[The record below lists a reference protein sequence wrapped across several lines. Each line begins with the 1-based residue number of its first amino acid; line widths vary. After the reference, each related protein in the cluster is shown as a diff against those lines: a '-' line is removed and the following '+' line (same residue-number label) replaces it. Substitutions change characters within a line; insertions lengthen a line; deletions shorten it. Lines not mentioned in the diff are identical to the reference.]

1 MNGMDARVKAIEAR
15 LERVKRIIP
24 VVSGKGGVGKSLVST
39 TLALTL
45 AEKGYKVGLLDLDFH
60 GASDHVILGFEPKEF
75 PEEDRGV
82 VPHTVHG
89 IKFMTIAY
97 YTEDRPTPLRGKEVS
112 DALIELLT
120 ITRWDELDYLIIDMP
135 PGLGDQLLDVLRFL
149 KRGEFLVVATPS
161 KLALN
166 VVRKLIELLKEEG
179 HSVIGIVENMKLLSE
194 QLHSEQLDD
203 EGDVEALAKEFGV
216 PYLGGIPFYVD
227 LDAKVGNVGE
237 LMKTEF
243 AGKVREVAGRL

>member
-1 MNGMDARVKAIEAR
+1 MSGIDPREIAINVR
-15 LERVKRIIP
+15 LEKVRRIIP

-39 TLALTL
+39 TLALVL
-45 AEKGYKVGLLDLDFH
+45 AQRGYKVGLLDLDFH

-82 VPHTVHG
+82 VPPTVHG
-89 IKFMTIAY
+89 VKFMTIAY
-97 YTEDRPTPLRGKEVS
+97 YTEDRPTPLRGKEIS

-120 ITRWDELDYLIIDMP
+120 ITRWDELDYLVIDMP

-161 KLALN
+161 KLSLN

-179 HSVIGIVENMKLLSE
+179 HKVIGVVENMKLLSE
-194 QLHSEQLDD
+194 QFSE
-203 EGDVEALAKEFGV
+203 EKDVEKLAEEFGV
-216 PYLGGIPFYVD
+216 PYLVGIPFYLD
-227 LDAKVGNVGE
+227 LDAKVGNVEE
-237 LMKTEF
+237 LLKTEF
-243 AGKVREVAGRL
+243 AEKIRELVGKL

>member
-1 MNGMDARVKAIEAR
+1 MIDPREIAISAR
-15 LERVKRIIP
+15 LEKVRRIIP

-39 TLALTL
+39 TLALAL
-45 AEKGYKVGLLDLDFH
+45 AEKGHRVGLLDLDFH

-82 VPHTVHG
+82 VPPTVHG

-97 YTEDRPTPLRGKEVS
+97 YTENRPTPLRGKEIS

-120 ITRWDELDYLIIDMP
+120 ITRWDELDYLVIDMP

-149 KRGEFLVVATPS
+149 KRGKFLVVATPS

-166 VVRKLIELLKEEG
+166 VVEKLIQLLLEEK
-179 HSVIGIVENMKLLSE
+179 HSVLGVVENMKL
-194 QLHSEQLDD
+194 DD
-203 EGDVEALAKEFGV
+203 EEDVRKLAERYNV
-216 PYLGGIPFYVD
+216 PYLIGIPFYSD
-227 LDAKVGNVGE
+227 LEAKVGNVEE

-243 AGKVREVAGRL
+243 AEKVRELAEKL

>member
-1 MNGMDARVKAIEAR
+1 MIDPREIAINAR
-15 LERVKRIIP
+15 LEKVRRIIP

-39 TLALTL
+39 TLALAL
-45 AEKGYKVGLLDLDFH
+45 AEKGHRVGLLDLDFH

-82 VPHTVHG
+82 VPPTVHG

-97 YTEDRPTPLRGKEVS
+97 YTEDRPTPLRGKEIS

-120 ITRWDELDYLIIDMP
+120 ITRWDELDYLVIDMP

-166 VVRKLIELLKEEG
+166 VVEKLIQLLLEEKHKVLG
-179 HSVIGIVENMKLLSE
+179 VVENMKL
-194 QLHSEQLDD
+194 D
-203 EGDVEALAKEFGV
+203 EEEDVRKLAERYNV
-216 PYLGGIPFYVD
+216 PYLIGIPFYPE
-227 LDAKVGNVGE
+227 LDAKVGNVEE

-243 AGKVREVAGRL
+243 AEKIRELAGKL

>member
-1 MNGMDARVKAIEAR
+1 MIDPREIAINAR
-15 LERVKRIIP
+15 LEKVKRIIP
-24 VVSGKGGVGKSLVST
+24 VVSGKGGVGKSLIST
-39 TLALTL
+39 TLALAL

-75 PEEDRGV
+75 PEEDKGV
-82 VPHTVHG
+82 VPPTVHG
-89 IKFMTIAY
+89 IKFMSIAY
-97 YTEDRPTPLRGKEVS
+97 YTENRPTPLRGKEIS

-120 ITRWDELDYLIIDMP
+120 ITRWDELDYLVIDMP

-166 VVRKLIELLKEEG
+166 VVEKLIQLLLEEKHKVLG
-179 HSVIGIVENMKLLSE
+179 VVENMKLDNE
-194 QLHSEQLDD
+194 E
-203 EGDVEALAKEFGV
+203 DVRKLAERYNV
-216 PYLGGIPFYVD
+216 PYLIGIPFYPD
-227 LDAKVGNVGE
+227 LDTKVGNVEE

-243 AGKVREVAGRL
+243 AEKVKELAGKL

>member
-1 MNGMDARVKAIEAR
+1 MIDPREIAINAR
-15 LERVKRIIP
+15 LEDVKRIIP

-39 TLALTL
+39 TLALAL

-82 VPHTVHG
+82 VPPTVHG

-97 YTEDRPTPLRGKEVS
+97 YTEDRPTPLRGKEIS

-120 ITRWDELDYLIIDMP
+120 ITRWDELDYLVIDMP
-135 PGLGDQLLDVLRFL
+135 PGLGDQLLDVLRFF

-161 KLALN
+161 KLSLN
-166 VVRKLIELLKEEG
+166 VVEKLVQLLLEEKHKVLG
-179 HSVIGIVENMKLLSE
+179 VVENMKL
-194 QLHSEQLDD
+194 D
-203 EGDVEALAKEFGV
+203 EEEDVKKLAERYNV
-216 PYLGGIPFYVD
+216 PYLVGIPFYPE
-227 LDAKVGNVGE
+227 LDAKVGNVEE

-243 AGKVREVAGRL
+243 AEKIRELAEKL

>member
-1 MNGMDARVKAIEAR
+1 MNAIDPREIAINAR
-15 LERVKRIIP
+15 LEKVKRIVP

-39 TLALTL
+39 TLALAL
-45 AEKGYKVGLLDLDFH
+45 AEKGHRVGLLDLDFH

-82 VPHTVHG
+82 VPPVVHG

-97 YTEDRPTPLRGKEVS
+97 YTEDRPTPLRGKEIS

-161 KLALN
+161 KLSLN
-166 VVRKLIELLKEEG
+166 VVEKLIQLLLEEK
-179 HSVIGIVENMKLLSE
+179 HSILGIVENMKLN
-194 QLHSEQLDD
+194 D
-203 EGDVEALAKEFGV
+203 EKDVKELAERYGV
-216 PYLGGIPFYVD
+216 PYLAGIPFYPD
-227 LDAKVGNVGE
+227 LESKIGNVEE

-243 AGKVREVAGRL
+243 ADKIREVAEKL

>member
-1 MNGMDARVKAIEAR
+1 MTGIDPRVSAIEAR
-15 LERVKRIIP
+15 LENVKRIIP

-45 AEKGYKVGLLDLDFH
+45 AEKGYRVGLLDLDFH

-82 VPHTVHG
+82 VPPIVHG
-89 IKFMTIAY
+89 IKFMSIVH
-97 YTEDRPTPLRGKEVS
+97 YTENRPTPLRGKEIS

-120 ITRWDELDYLIIDMP
+120 ITRWDELDHLVIDMP
-135 PGLGDQLLDVLRFL
+135 PGFGDQLLDVLRFL

-161 KLALN
+161 KLSLN
-166 VVRKLIELLKEEG
+166 VVEKLIQLLKEEKHRVLG
-179 HSVIGIVENMKLLSE
+179 VVENMKL
-194 QLHSEQLDD
+194 HD
-203 EGDVEALAKEFGV
+203 EEDVKKLAGRYNAE
-216 PYLGGIPFYVD
+216 YLAGIPFYPD
-227 LDAKVGNVGE
+227 LDSKVGNVEE

-243 AGKVREVAGRL
+243 AEMVRRLAERV

>member
-1 MNGMDARVKAIEAR
+1 MIDPREIAISAR
-15 LERVKRIIP
+15 LENVKRIIP
-24 VVSGKGGVGKSLVST
+24 VVSGKGGVGKSLIST
-39 TLALTL
+39 TLALAL

-75 PEEDRGV
+75 PEEDKGV
-82 VPHTVHG
+82 VPPTVHG

-97 YTEDRPTPLRGKEVS
+97 YTENRPTPLRGKEIS

-120 ITRWDELDYLIIDMP
+120 ITRWDELDYLVIDMP

-166 VVRKLIELLKEEG
+166 VVEKLIQLLLEEKHQVLG
-179 HSVIGIVENMKLLSE
+179 VVENMKLDNE
-194 QLHSEQLDD
+194 E
-203 EGDVEALAKEFGV
+203 DVRKLAERYNV
-216 PYLGGIPFYVD
+216 PYLIGIPFYPD
-227 LDAKVGNVGE
+227 LDAKIGNVEE

-243 AGKVREVAGRL
+243 AEKVKELAGKL

>member
-1 MNGMDARVKAIEAR
+1 MIDPREIAINAR
-15 LERVKRIIP
+15 LEGVKRIIP

-39 TLALTL
+39 TLALAL
-45 AEKGYKVGLLDLDFH
+45 AEKGHRVGLLDLDFH

-82 VPHTVHG
+82 VPPTVHG
-89 IKFMTIAY
+89 IKFMSIAY
-97 YTEDRPTPLRGKEVS
+97 YTEDRPTPLRGKEIS

-120 ITRWDELDYLIIDMP
+120 ITRWDELDYLVIDMP

-161 KLALN
+161 KLSLN
-166 VVRKLIELLKEEG
+166 VVEKLIQLLLEEKHKVLG
-179 HSVIGIVENMKLLSE
+179 LVENMKL
-194 QLHSEQLDD
+194 DD
-203 EGDVEALAKEFGV
+203 EEDVKKLAERYGV
-216 PYLGGIPFYVD
+216 PYLTGIPFYPD
-227 LDAKVGNVGE
+227 LDAKIGNVEE

-243 AGKVREVAGRL
+243 AEKIRELAEKL

>member
-1 MNGMDARVKAIEAR
+1 MIDPREIAINAR
-15 LERVKRIIP
+15 LENVKRIIP
-24 VVSGKGGVGKSLVST
+24 VVSGKGGVGKSLIST
-39 TLALTL
+39 TLALAL
-45 AEKGYKVGLLDLDFH
+45 AEKGHKVGLLDLDFH

-75 PEEDRGV
+75 PEEDKGV
-82 VPHTVHG
+82 VPPTVHG
-89 IKFMTIAY
+89 IKFMSIAY
-97 YTEDRPTPLRGKEVS
+97 YTENRPTPLRGKEIS

-166 VVRKLIELLKEEG
+166 VVEKLIQLLLEEK
-179 HSVIGIVENMKLLSE
+179 HSVLGVVENMKLN
-194 QLHSEQLDD
+194 D
-203 EGDVEALAKEFGV
+203 EEDVRKLAERYNV
-216 PYLGGIPFYVD
+216 PYLIGIPFYPD
-227 LDAKVGNVGE
+227 LDAKVGNVEE

-243 AGKVREVAGRL
+243 AEKVRELAEKL

>member
-1 MNGMDARVKAIEAR
+1 MIDPREIAISAR
-15 LERVKRIIP
+15 LEGVKRIIP

-39 TLALTL
+39 TLALAL
-45 AEKGYKVGLLDLDFH
+45 AEKGHKAGLLDLDFH

-82 VPHTVHG
+82 VPPTVHG

-97 YTEDRPTPLRGKEVS
+97 YTEDRPTPLRGKEIS

-120 ITRWDELDYLIIDMP
+120 ITRWDELDYLVIDMP

-166 VVRKLIELLKEEG
+166 VVEKLIQLLLEEKHKVLG
-179 HSVIGIVENMKLLSE
+179 LVENMILRLEQMDEEEDVRKLAE
-194 QLHSEQLDD
+194 RY
-203 EGDVEALAKEFGV
+203 GV
-216 PYLGGIPFYVD
+216 PYLIGIPFYPG
-227 LDAKVGNVGE
+227 LDAKIGNVDE

-243 AGKVREVAGRL
+243 AEKIRELAEKL

>member
-1 MNGMDARVKAIEAR
+1 MIDPREIAINAR
-15 LERVKRIIP
+15 LEGVKRIIP

-39 TLALTL
+39 TLALAL
-45 AEKGYKVGLLDLDFH
+45 AEKGHKVGLLDLDFH

-82 VPHTVHG
+82 VPPTVHG
-89 IKFMTIAY
+89 IKFMSIAY
-97 YTEDRPTPLRGKEVS
+97 YTENRPTPLRGKEIS

-120 ITRWDELDYLIIDMP
+120 ITRWDELDYLVIDMP

-161 KLALN
+161 KLSLN
-166 VVRKLIELLKEEG
+166 VVEKLIQLLLEEKHKVLG
-179 HSVIGIVENMKLLSE
+179 LVENMKL
-194 QLHSEQLDD
+194 DD
-203 EGDVEALAKEFGV
+203 EEDVKKLAERYGV
-216 PYLGGIPFYVD
+216 PYLTGIPFYPD
-227 LDAKVGNVGE
+227 LDAKIGNVEE

-243 AGKVREVAGRL
+243 AEKIRELAEKL

>member
-1 MNGMDARVKAIEAR
+1 MIDPREIAINAR
-15 LERVKRIIP
+15 LEGVKRIIP

-39 TLALTL
+39 TLALAL
-45 AEKGYKVGLLDLDFH
+45 AEKGHKVGLLDLDFH

-82 VPHTVHG
+82 VPPTVHG
-89 IKFMTIAY
+89 IKFMSIAY
-97 YTEDRPTPLRGKEVS
+97 YTEDRPTPLRGKEIS

-120 ITRWDELDYLIIDMP
+120 ITRWDELDYLVIDMP

-161 KLALN
+161 KLSLN
-166 VVRKLIELLKEEG
+166 VVEKLIQLLLEEKHKVLG
-179 HSVIGIVENMKLLSE
+179 LVENMKL
-194 QLHSEQLDD
+194 DD
-203 EGDVEALAKEFGV
+203 EEDVKKLAERYGV
-216 PYLGGIPFYVD
+216 PYLTGIPFYPD
-227 LDAKVGNVGE
+227 LDAKIGNVEE

-243 AGKVREVAGRL
+243 AEKIRELAEKL

>member
-1 MNGMDARVKAIEAR
+1 MIDPREIAISAR
-15 LERVKRIIP
+15 LEKVRRIIP

-39 TLALTL
+39 TLALAL
-45 AEKGYKVGLLDLDFH
+45 AEKGHRVGLLDLDFH

-82 VPHTVHG
+82 VPPTVHG
-89 IKFMTIAY
+89 IKFMSIAY
-97 YTEDRPTPLRGKEVS
+97 YTEDRPTPLRGKEIS

-120 ITRWDELDYLIIDMP
+120 ITRWDELDYLVIDMP

-166 VVRKLIELLKEEG
+166 VVEKLIQLLLEEK
-179 HSVIGIVENMKLLSE
+179 HKVIGVVENMKL
-194 QLHSEQLDD
+194 D
-203 EGDVEALAKEFGV
+203 EEEDVRKLAERYNV
-216 PYLGGIPFYVD
+216 PYLIGIPFYPE
-227 LDAKVGNVGE
+227 LDAKVGNVEE

-243 AGKVREVAGRL
+243 AEKVRELAEKL